1 MVEITIKNVLLE
13 SNFIFIH
20 VKIFY
25 IHLLA
30 DYVFCYGLRNCNDQ
44 TFRQQGCVHNEPPF
58 GSKMICK
65 WHLNFNPDIQKHS
78 F

>member
-1 MVEITIKNVLLE
+1 MVEITIKNVLSE

-30 DYVFCYGLRNCNDQ
+30 DYVFCYGLSRIAMTKLSVNKDVY
-44 TFRQQGCVHNEPPF
+44 T
-58 GSKMICK
+58 M
-65 WHLNFNPDIQKHS
+65 NPLSVLK
-78 F
+78 